1 MRGALGST
9 FADVLRQA
17 EREAQPRFARVVLPT
32 SGGADPEVG
41 YVFLVLAY
49 PTDVEL
55 ADGYAQYRRT
65 RVAMLET
72 YCYVALYDNR
82 QFKRMVGIAID
93 ASSRMTGRKGG
104 SEDLIAI
111 QIEEWTPELEQ
122 QIQERRQQFDVLN
135 PKNRRAARYIGPD
148 VLP

>member
-1 MRGALGST
+1 MRRALGST
-9 FADVLRQA
+9 FVDVLRQA
-17 EREAQPRFARVVLPT
+17 EREAQPRFARVVLPN
-32 SGGADPEVG
+32 SGGTDPEVG

-55 ADGYAQYRRT
+55 AGGYAQYRRT

-72 YCYVALYDNR
+72 YCYVALYENR

-93 ASSRMTGRKGG
+93 APSRVTGRKGR
-104 SEDLIAI
+104 SEDLVAI

-122 QIQERRQQFDVLN
+122 QVQDQRQQFDVLN
-135 PKNRRAARYIGPD
+135 SKTRRAGRYIG
-148 VLP
+148 L